1 MVNRVFLIGF
11 LGNDPDVRYTP
22 GGTAVANFNMATSET
37 RSKNGQRETKTE
49 WHKVVAFGKVAEICG
64 EYLAKGRQVYIE
76 GKLQTR
82 SWEDKDGN
90 KRTST
95 EIVAGSWVKRMTRRR
110 PPRPI
115 RHGKHHHPSPPR
127 QRMVLTG
134 MTPRMTSRFNDVL
147 SILKGIPYGMPFF
160 YAKDKK

>member
-11 LGNDPDVRYTP
+11 LGNDPEVRYTP
-22 GGTAVANFNMATSET
+22 GGTAVANFNLATSET
-37 RSKNGQRETKTE
+37 RNKNGQKETRTE

-95 EIVAGSWVKRMTRRR
+95 EIVANTVRLLGKKDDAPKTSKAD
-110 PPRPI
+110 PPREASSQAAAAAED
-115 RHGKHHHPSPPR
+115 SPDW
-127 QRMVLTG
+127 
-134 MTPRMTSRFNDVL
+134 NDAPDDV
-147 SILKGIPYGMPFF
+147 PF
-160 YAKDKK
+160 

>member
-11 LGNDPDVRYTP
+11 LGNDPEVRYTP
-22 GGTAVANFNMATSET
+22 GGTAVANFNLATSET
-37 RSKNGQRETKTE
+37 RNKNGQKETKTE

-64 EYLAKGRQVYIE
+64 EYLAKGRQVYVE

-95 EIVAGSWVKRMTRRR
+95 EIVAGTVRLL
-110 PPRPI
+110 
-115 RHGKHHHPSPPR
+115 GKKDDVPKSSKAASSQEASSQATAQDGPDW
-127 QRMVLTG
+127 
-134 MTPRMTSRFNDVL
+134 NDAPDD
-147 SILKGIPYGMPFF
+147 IPF
-160 YAKDKK
+160 

>member
-22 GGTAVANFNMATSET
+22 DGTAVANVNLATSET
-37 RSKNGQRETKTE
+37 RNKNGQKETKTE

-90 KRTST
+90 KRAAT
-95 EIVAGSWVKRMTRRR
+95 EIVANTVRLLGKKDDAPKSSKADS
-110 PPRPI
+110 PREASSSQPAPAED
-115 RHGKHHHPSPPR
+115 GPDW
-127 QRMVLTG
+127 
-134 MTPRMTSRFNDVL
+134 NDAPDDV
-147 SILKGIPYGMPFF
+147 PF
-160 YAKDKK
+160 

>member
-11 LGNDPDVRYTP
+11 LGNDPEVRYTP
-22 GGTAVANFNMATSET
+22 GGTAVANFNLATSET
-37 RSKNGQRETKTE
+37 RSKNGQKETKTE

-95 EIVAGSWVKRMTRRR
+95 EIVAGTVRLLGRKDEAPKTSKAD
-110 PPRPI
+110 
-115 RHGKHHHPSPPR
+115 SR
-127 QRMVLTG
+127 QG
-134 MTPRMTSRFNDVL
+134 TSSFQPAAPVEDGPDWNDAPDDV
-147 SILKGIPYGMPFF
+147 PF
-160 YAKDKK
+160 

>member
-11 LGNDPDVRYTP
+11 LGNDPEVRYTP
-22 GGTAVANFNMATSET
+22 GGTAVANFNLATSET
-37 RSKNGQRETKTE
+37 RNKNGQKETKTE

-95 EIVAGSWVKRMTRRR
+95 EIVANTVRLL
-110 PPRPI
+110 
-115 RHGKHHHPSPPR
+115 GKKD
-127 QRMVLTG
+127 
-134 MTPRMTSRFNDVL
+134 DVL
-147 SILKGIPYGMPFF
+147 KASKADSPRGVSSQPAAPAEDGPDWNDAPDDVPF
-160 YAKDKK
+160 